1 MVSKINQNANPG
13 TTSSSPESSGR
24 NPSFSERDGTSVPGE
39 ITVDGLSLIRTGLAG
54 GNISTRAQEI
64 MLKSWREGTQ
74 KQYRVYLQKWISF
87 CRGRHTDPVQ
97 LTVAAAVD
105 FLTELL
111 DSGLGYSGLNTARCA
126 LSTFTVLEGNISI
139 GSHPLVKRFLKA
151 AYQIRPSFP
160 RYQFMWDTSI
170 VLTYLRDLPPV
181 QEISLKTLTLKLT
194 MLCALVTG
202 QRCQSLHL
210 MNLEQLF
217 MGPEFCKFVINDIV
231 KQSAPGRTQP
241 ELVIPIFQVEPKL
254 CVYTCLCEY
263 IKRTKPLRGEETRLF
278 ISYIKPHKWVSKDTI
293 ARWVKIVMQQAGVDE
308 RLFKPHSTRAASTSK
323 AFCANVPLA
332 SIIKAGSWKSECV
345 FRKFY
350 NKPIESAQD
359 FAQSILTSN
368 D

>member
-1 MVSKINQNANPG
+1 M
-13 TTSSSPESSGR
+13 
-24 NPSFSERDGTSVPGE
+24 
-39 ITVDGLSLIRTGLAG
+39 
-54 GNISTRAQEI
+54 
-64 MLKSWREGTQ
+64 
-74 KQYRVYLQKWISF
+74 YLQKWISF

-97 LTVAAAVD
+97 PTVAAAVD

-111 DSGLGYSGLNTARCA
+111 DSGLGYSGPNTARCA
-126 LSTFTVLEGNISI
+126 LSTFTVLKGKISI

-170 VLTYLRDLPPV
+170 VLTYLRDLPSV

-241 ELVIPIFQVEPKL
+241 ELVIPIFQAEPKL

-278 ISYIKPHKWVSKDTI
+278 ISYVKPHKWVSKDTI
-293 ARWVKIVMQQAGVDE
+293 A
-308 RLFKPHSTRAASTSK
+308 
-323 AFCANVPLA
+323 
-332 SIIKAGSWKSECV
+332 
-345 FRKFY
+345 
-350 NKPIESAQD
+350 
-359 FAQSILTSN
+359 
-368 D
+368 